1 MRTYGR
7 LLKNIAAIALLLALL
22 SMLLPFCK
30 FSAGGQEMT
39 LSGLDVVKAG
49 GRAGYTY
56 LTEGRVADT
65 FVLKAPITVGTV
77 KSSLSYVQGVGQM
90 RLLAVCAI
98 AALLP
103 VLLCFLSVGMLFL
116 AEGKKTMLLPTLF
129 TSLVLAELLVV
140 LTVFPALH
148 SFLLAGIY
156 FFTLLHGVAWILI
169 LTGWITGGYL
179 PSEKQEKEQKKRG
192 KNPKQSGHRWRRKK
206 FHRRRKTKKKHGR
219 KEDSSTKKKNT
230 AENKILEWNHCQISY
245 DSFEQTY
252 RMVSDSPEKIL
263 LLKEDKVIGT
273 LEQGERVR
281 VGRPV
286 TLQIQ
291 GKEEH
296 LHLKKMTGKEKLRRT
311 GAIRALILRSLLFF
325 PADMYLRDSYVVI
338 VHRGIFTRSFFV
350 IFRFV
355 GVHFR
360 NRYIVVGQ
368 VVIMLFRCLFL

>member
-1 MRTYGR
+1 
-7 LLKNIAAIALLLALL
+7 
-22 SMLLPFCK
+22 
-30 FSAGGQEMT
+30 
-39 LSGLDVVKAG
+39 
-49 GRAGYTY
+49 
-56 LTEGRVADT
+56 
-65 FVLKAPITVGTV
+65 
-77 KSSLSYVQGVGQM
+77 M

-169 LTGWITGGYL
+169 LTGWITGGDL

-192 KNPKQSGHRWRRKK
+192 KNPKQSGHGWRRKK
-206 FHRRRKTKKKHGR
+206 AHRRRKSKKKHGR

-230 AENKILEWNHCQISY
+230 AENKTLEWNHCQISY
-245 DSFEQTY
+245 DPFEQTY

-296 LHLKKMTGKEKLRRT
+296 LHLK
-311 GAIRALILRSLLFF
+311 
-325 PADMYLRDSYVVI
+325 
-338 VHRGIFTRSFFV
+338 
-350 IFRFV
+350 
-355 GVHFR
+355 
-360 NRYIVVGQ
+360 
-368 VVIMLFRCLFL
+368 

>member
-65 FVLKAPITVGTV
+65 FVLKVPITVGTV
-77 KSSLSYVQGVGQM
+77 KSSLSYVKEAGQT

-116 AEGKKTMLLPTLF
+116 AEGKKTMILPTLF

-291 GKEEH
+291 GKEEL
-296 LHLKKMTGKEKLRRT
+296 LHLK
-311 GAIRALILRSLLFF
+311 
-325 PADMYLRDSYVVI
+325 
-338 VHRGIFTRSFFV
+338 
-350 IFRFV
+350 
-355 GVHFR
+355 
-360 NRYIVVGQ
+360 
-368 VVIMLFRCLFL
+368 

>member
-1 MRTYGR
+1 MSMRTYGR

-77 KSSLSYVQGVGQM
+77 KSSLSYVQEAGQT

-116 AEGKKTMLLPTLF
+116 AEGKKTMILPTLF

-219 KEDSSTKKKNT
+219 KEGSSTKKKNT

-263 LLKEDKVIGT
+263 LLKEDNVIGT

-296 LHLKKMTGKEKLRRT
+296 LHLK
-311 GAIRALILRSLLFF
+311 
-325 PADMYLRDSYVVI
+325 
-338 VHRGIFTRSFFV
+338 
-350 IFRFV
+350 
-355 GVHFR
+355 
-360 NRYIVVGQ
+360 
-368 VVIMLFRCLFL
+368 

>member
-116 AEGKKTMLLPTLF
+116 AEGKKTMILPTLF

-140 LTVFPALH
+140 LIVFPALH
-148 SFLLAGIY
+148 PFLLAGVY

-169 LTGWITGGYL
+169 LTGWITGGDL

-263 LLKEDKVIGT
+263 LLKEDNVIGT
-273 LEQGERVR
+273 LEQGECVH
-281 VGRPV
+281 VERPV

-291 GKEEH
+291 GKEER
-296 LHLKKMTGKEKLRRT
+296 LHLK
-311 GAIRALILRSLLFF
+311 
-325 PADMYLRDSYVVI
+325 
-338 VHRGIFTRSFFV
+338 
-350 IFRFV
+350 
-355 GVHFR
+355 
-360 NRYIVVGQ
+360 
-368 VVIMLFRCLFL
+368 

>member
-116 AEGKKTMLLPTLF
+116 AEGKKTMILPTLF

-263 LLKEDKVIGT
+263 LLKEDNVIGT

-291 GKEEH
+291 GKEEL
-296 LHLKKMTGKEKLRRT
+296 LHLK
-311 GAIRALILRSLLFF
+311 
-325 PADMYLRDSYVVI
+325 
-338 VHRGIFTRSFFV
+338 
-350 IFRFV
+350 
-355 GVHFR
+355 
-360 NRYIVVGQ
+360 
-368 VVIMLFRCLFL
+368 

>member
-1 MRTYGR
+1 MSMRTYGR

-291 GKEEH
+291 GKEEL
-296 LHLKKMTGKEKLRRT
+296 LHLK
-311 GAIRALILRSLLFF
+311 
-325 PADMYLRDSYVVI
+325 
-338 VHRGIFTRSFFV
+338 
-350 IFRFV
+350 
-355 GVHFR
+355 
-360 NRYIVVGQ
+360 
-368 VVIMLFRCLFL
+368 

>member
-1 MRTYGR
+1 MSMRTYGR

-90 RLLAVCAI
+90 RLLAVCGI

-296 LHLKKMTGKEKLRRT
+296 LHLK
-311 GAIRALILRSLLFF
+311 
-325 PADMYLRDSYVVI
+325 
-338 VHRGIFTRSFFV
+338 
-350 IFRFV
+350 
-355 GVHFR
+355 
-360 NRYIVVGQ
+360 
-368 VVIMLFRCLFL
+368 

>member
-77 KSSLSYVQGVGQM
+77 KSSLSYVKEAGQT

-116 AEGKKTMLLPTLF
+116 AEGKKTMILPTLF

-291 GKEEH
+291 GKEER
-296 LHLKKMTGKEKLRRT
+296 LHLK
-311 GAIRALILRSLLFF
+311 
-325 PADMYLRDSYVVI
+325 
-338 VHRGIFTRSFFV
+338 
-350 IFRFV
+350 
-355 GVHFR
+355 
-360 NRYIVVGQ
+360 
-368 VVIMLFRCLFL
+368 

>member
-116 AEGKKTMLLPTLF
+116 EEGKKTMILPTLF

-148 SFLLAGIY
+148 PFLLAGVY

-296 LHLKKMTGKEKLRRT
+296 LHLK
-311 GAIRALILRSLLFF
+311 
-325 PADMYLRDSYVVI
+325 
-338 VHRGIFTRSFFV
+338 
-350 IFRFV
+350 
-355 GVHFR
+355 
-360 NRYIVVGQ
+360 
-368 VVIMLFRCLFL
+368 

>member
-116 AEGKKTMLLPTLF
+116 AEGKKTMILPTLF

-245 DSFEQTY
+245 DPFEQTY

-291 GKEEH
+291 GKEEL
-296 LHLKKMTGKEKLRRT
+296 LHLK
-311 GAIRALILRSLLFF
+311 
-325 PADMYLRDSYVVI
+325 
-338 VHRGIFTRSFFV
+338 
-350 IFRFV
+350 
-355 GVHFR
+355 
-360 NRYIVVGQ
+360 
-368 VVIMLFRCLFL
+368 

>member
-77 KSSLSYVQGVGQM
+77 KSSLSYVQEAGQT

-116 AEGKKTMLLPTLF
+116 AEGKKTMILPTLF

-148 SFLLAGIY
+148 PFLLAGVY

-230 AENKILEWNHCQISY
+230 AENKTLEWNHCQISY
-245 DSFEQTY
+245 DPFEQTY

-291 GKEEH
+291 GKEER
-296 LHLKKMTGKEKLRRT
+296 LHLK
-311 GAIRALILRSLLFF
+311 
-325 PADMYLRDSYVVI
+325 
-338 VHRGIFTRSFFV
+338 
-350 IFRFV
+350 
-355 GVHFR
+355 
-360 NRYIVVGQ
+360 
-368 VVIMLFRCLFL
+368 

>member
-116 AEGKKTMLLPTLF
+116 AEGKKDDAAANAVYQSGAGRTADCFGCVSGTV
-129 TSLVLAELLVV
+129 SVSVV
-140 LTVFPALH
+140 RDIFLYPA
-148 SFLLAGIY
+148 
-156 FFTLLHGVAWILI
+156 AWSRMD
-169 LTGWITGGYL
+169 THTDRMDYRRV
-179 PSEKQEKEQKKRG
+179 PPEKQGNEQIKRE
-192 KNPKQSGHRWRRKK
+192 KNPKRSGHGWRRKK
-206 FHRRRKTKKKHGR
+206 LTGGESRKKKRSR

-230 AENKILEWNHCQISY
+230 AGNKTFEWKHCQISY
-245 DSFEQTY
+245 DPSKQTY
-252 RMVSDSPEKIL
+252 RMISDSPEKIL
-263 LLKEDKVIGT
+263 LLKEDNVIGT
-273 LEQGERVR
+273 LEQGECVH
-281 VGRPV
+281 VERPV

-291 GKEEH
+291 GKEES
-296 LHLKKMTGKEKLRRT
+296 LHLK
-311 GAIRALILRSLLFF
+311 
-325 PADMYLRDSYVVI
+325 
-338 VHRGIFTRSFFV
+338 
-350 IFRFV
+350 
-355 GVHFR
+355 
-360 NRYIVVGQ
+360 
-368 VVIMLFRCLFL
+368 

>member
-65 FVLKAPITVGTV
+65 FVLKAPVTVGTV

-103 VLLCFLSVGMLFL
+103 VLLCFLLS
-116 AEGKKTMLLPTLF
+116 
-129 TSLVLAELLVV
+129 
-140 LTVFPALH
+140 
-148 SFLLAGIY
+148 GIY
-156 FFTLLHGVAWILI
+156 FFTLLHGAAWILI
-169 LTGWITGGYL
+169 LTGWITGGYR
-179 PSEKQEKEQKKRG
+179 PPEKQGNEQIKRE
-192 KNPKQSGHRWRRKK
+192 KNPKRSGHGWRRKK
-206 FHRRRKTKKKHGR
+206 AHRRRKSKKKRSR

-230 AENKILEWNHCQISY
+230 AGNKTFEWKHCQISY
-245 DSFEQTY
+245 DPSKQTY
-252 RMVSDSPEKIL
+252 RMISDSPEKIL
-263 LLKEDKVIGT
+263 LLKEDNVIGT
-273 LEQGERVR
+273 LEQGECVH
-281 VGRPV
+281 VERPV

-291 GKEEH
+291 GKEER
-296 LHLKKMTGKEKLRRT
+296 LHLK
-311 GAIRALILRSLLFF
+311 
-325 PADMYLRDSYVVI
+325 
-338 VHRGIFTRSFFV
+338 
-350 IFRFV
+350 
-355 GVHFR
+355 
-360 NRYIVVGQ
+360 
-368 VVIMLFRCLFL
+368 

>member
-129 TSLVLAELLVV
+129 TSLVLAELLIV
-140 LTVFPALH
+140 LAVFPALH

-291 GKEEH
+291 GKEEL
-296 LHLKKMTGKEKLRRT
+296 LHLK
-311 GAIRALILRSLLFF
+311 
-325 PADMYLRDSYVVI
+325 
-338 VHRGIFTRSFFV
+338 
-350 IFRFV
+350 
-355 GVHFR
+355 
-360 NRYIVVGQ
+360 
-368 VVIMLFRCLFL
+368 

>member
-1 MRTYGR
+1 MSMRTYGR

-56 LTEGRVADT
+56 LTKGGVADT

-148 SFLLAGIY
+148 PFLLAGVY

-245 DSFEQTY
+245 DPFEQTY

-296 LHLKKMTGKEKLRRT
+296 LHLK
-311 GAIRALILRSLLFF
+311 
-325 PADMYLRDSYVVI
+325 
-338 VHRGIFTRSFFV
+338 
-350 IFRFV
+350 
-355 GVHFR
+355 
-360 NRYIVVGQ
+360 
-368 VVIMLFRCLFL
+368 

>member
-129 TSLVLAELLVV
+129 TSLVLADCFGCVSGTVSVSVV
-140 LTVFPALH
+140 RDIFLYPAARSRMDTH
-148 SFLLAGIY
+148 TDRMDY
-156 FFTLLHGVAWILI
+156 RRV
-169 LTGWITGGYL
+169 
-179 PSEKQEKEQKKRG
+179 PST
-192 KNPKQSGHRWRRKK
+192 
-206 FHRRRKTKKKHGR
+206 RKT
-219 KEDSSTKKKNT
+219 
-230 AENKILEWNHCQISY
+230 
-245 DSFEQTY
+245 
-252 RMVSDSPEKIL
+252 
-263 LLKEDKVIGT
+263 
-273 LEQGERVR
+273 
-281 VGRPV
+281 
-286 TLQIQ
+286 
-291 GKEEH
+291 GK
-296 LHLKKMTGKEKLRRT
+296 
-311 GAIRALILRSLLFF
+311 
-325 PADMYLRDSYVVI
+325 
-338 VHRGIFTRSFFV
+338 
-350 IFRFV
+350 
-355 GVHFR
+355 
-360 NRYIVVGQ
+360 
-368 VVIMLFRCLFL
+368 

>member
-116 AEGKKTMLLPTLF
+116 EEGKKTMILPTLF

-148 SFLLAGIY
+148 PFLLAGVY

-291 GKEEH
+291 GKEER
-296 LHLKKMTGKEKLRRT
+296 LHLK
-311 GAIRALILRSLLFF
+311 
-325 PADMYLRDSYVVI
+325 
-338 VHRGIFTRSFFV
+338 
-350 IFRFV
+350 
-355 GVHFR
+355 
-360 NRYIVVGQ
+360 
-368 VVIMLFRCLFL
+368 

>member
-7 LLKNIAAIALLLALL
+7 LLKNIAAIALLPALL

-65 FVLKAPITVGTV
+65 FVLKAPITVGAV

-129 TSLVLAELLVV
+129 TSLVLAELLIV
-140 LTVFPALH
+140 LAVFPALYP
-148 SFLLAGIY
+148 FLLSGIY

-169 LTGWITGGYL
+169 LTGWITGGYR
-179 PSEKQEKEQKKRG
+179 PPEKQGNEQIKESEAVRTRLAAQKSSPAEKVEKETQPERG
-192 KNPKQSGHRWRRKK
+192 F
-206 FHRRRKTKKKHGR
+206 FHK
-219 KEDSSTKKKNT
+219 
-230 AENKILEWNHCQISY
+230 
-245 DSFEQTY
+245 
-252 RMVSDSPEKIL
+252 
-263 LLKEDKVIGT
+263 
-273 LEQGERVR
+273 
-281 VGRPV
+281 
-286 TLQIQ
+286 
-291 GKEEH
+291 KEEYSR
-296 LHLKKMTGKEKLRRT
+296 KQN
-311 GAIRALILRSLLFF
+311 IRVETLS
-325 PADMYLRDSYVVI
+325 D
-338 VHRGIFTRSFFV
+338 
-350 IFRFV
+350 
-355 GVHFR
+355 
-360 NRYIVVGQ
+360 
-368 VVIMLFRCLFL
+368 FL

>member
-1 MRTYGR
+1 MSMRTYGR

-77 KSSLSYVQGVGQM
+77 KSSLSYVKEAGQT

-116 AEGKKTMLLPTLF
+116 AEGKKTMILPTLF

-263 LLKEDKVIGT
+263 LLKEDKVLGT

-291 GKEEH
+291 GKEEL
-296 LHLKKMTGKEKLRRT
+296 LHLK
-311 GAIRALILRSLLFF
+311 
-325 PADMYLRDSYVVI
+325 
-338 VHRGIFTRSFFV
+338 
-350 IFRFV
+350 
-355 GVHFR
+355 
-360 NRYIVVGQ
+360 
-368 VVIMLFRCLFL
+368 

>member
-77 KSSLSYVQGVGQM
+77 KSSLSYVKEAGQT

-116 AEGKKTMLLPTLF
+116 AEGKKTMILPTLF

-192 KNPKQSGHRWRRKK
+192 KNPKQSGHGWRRKK
-206 FHRRRKTKKKHGR
+206 AHRRRKSKKKHGR

-245 DSFEQTY
+245 DPFEQTY

-263 LLKEDKVIGT
+263 LLKEDNVIGT
-273 LEQGERVR
+273 LEQGECVH
-281 VGRPV
+281 VERPV
-286 TLQIQ
+286 MLQIQ
-291 GKEEH
+291 GKEER
-296 LHLKKMTGKEKLRRT
+296 LHLK
-311 GAIRALILRSLLFF
+311 
-325 PADMYLRDSYVVI
+325 
-338 VHRGIFTRSFFV
+338 
-350 IFRFV
+350 
-355 GVHFR
+355 
-360 NRYIVVGQ
+360 
-368 VVIMLFRCLFL
+368 

>member
-77 KSSLSYVQGVGQM
+77 KSSLSYVQEAGQT

-116 AEGKKTMLLPTLF
+116 AEGKKTMILPTLF

-263 LLKEDKVIGT
+263 LLKEDNVIGT

-296 LHLKKMTGKEKLRRT
+296 LHLK
-311 GAIRALILRSLLFF
+311 
-325 PADMYLRDSYVVI
+325 
-338 VHRGIFTRSFFV
+338 
-350 IFRFV
+350 
-355 GVHFR
+355 
-360 NRYIVVGQ
+360 
-368 VVIMLFRCLFL
+368 

>member
-77 KSSLSYVQGVGQM
+77 KSSLSYVKEAGQT

-116 AEGKKTMLLPTLF
+116 AEGKKTMILPTLF

-148 SFLLAGIY
+148 PFLLAGVY

-206 FHRRRKTKKKHGR
+206 FHRRRKTKKKHGW

-230 AENKILEWNHCQISY
+230 AENKTLEWNHCQISY
-245 DSFEQTY
+245 DPFEQTY

-291 GKEEH
+291 GKEER
-296 LHLKKMTGKEKLRRT
+296 LHLK
-311 GAIRALILRSLLFF
+311 
-325 PADMYLRDSYVVI
+325 
-338 VHRGIFTRSFFV
+338 
-350 IFRFV
+350 
-355 GVHFR
+355 
-360 NRYIVVGQ
+360 
-368 VVIMLFRCLFL
+368 

>member
-1 MRTYGR
+1 MSMRTYGR

-77 KSSLSYVQGVGQM
+77 KSSLSYVKEAGQT

-116 AEGKKTMLLPTLF
+116 AEGKKTMILPTLF

-206 FHRRRKTKKKHGR
+206 FHRRRKTKKK
-219 KEDSSTKKKNT
+219 NT

-291 GKEEH
+291 GKEEL
-296 LHLKKMTGKEKLRRT
+296 LHLK
-311 GAIRALILRSLLFF
+311 
-325 PADMYLRDSYVVI
+325 
-338 VHRGIFTRSFFV
+338 
-350 IFRFV
+350 
-355 GVHFR
+355 
-360 NRYIVVGQ
+360 
-368 VVIMLFRCLFL
+368 

>member
-77 KSSLSYVQGVGQM
+77 KSSLSYVKEAGQT

-116 AEGKKTMLLPTLF
+116 AEGKKTMILPTLF

-148 SFLLAGIY
+148 PFLLAGVY

-230 AENKILEWNHCQISY
+230 AENKTLEWNHCQISY
-245 DSFEQTY
+245 DPFEQTY

-291 GKEEH
+291 GKEER
-296 LHLKKMTGKEKLRRT
+296 LHLK
-311 GAIRALILRSLLFF
+311 
-325 PADMYLRDSYVVI
+325 
-338 VHRGIFTRSFFV
+338 
-350 IFRFV
+350 
-355 GVHFR
+355 
-360 NRYIVVGQ
+360 
-368 VVIMLFRCLFL
+368 

>member
-90 RLLAVCAI
+90 RLLAVCGI

-140 LTVFPALH
+140 LTVFPALYP
-148 SFLLAGIY
+148 FLLAGIY

-296 LHLKKMTGKEKLRRT
+296 LHLK
-311 GAIRALILRSLLFF
+311 
-325 PADMYLRDSYVVI
+325 
-338 VHRGIFTRSFFV
+338 
-350 IFRFV
+350 
-355 GVHFR
+355 
-360 NRYIVVGQ
+360 
-368 VVIMLFRCLFL
+368 

>member
-65 FVLKAPITVGTV
+65 FVLKAPVTVGTV

-129 TSLVLAELLVV
+129 TSLVLAELLIV
-140 LTVFPALH
+140 LAVFPAL
-148 SFLLAGIY
+148 Y
-156 FFTLLHGVAWILI
+156 
-169 LTGWITGGYL
+169 
-179 PSEKQEKEQKKRG
+179 PKR
-192 KNPKQSGHRWRRKK
+192 SGHGWRRKK
-206 FHRRRKTKKKHGR
+206 AHRRRKSKKKRSR
-219 KEDSSTKKKNT
+219 KKDSSTKKKNT
-230 AENKILEWNHCQISY
+230 AGNKTFEWKHCQISY
-245 DSFEQTY
+245 DPSKQTY
-252 RMVSDSPEKIL
+252 RMISDSPEKIL
-263 LLKEDKVIGT
+263 LLKEDNVIGT
-273 LEQGERVR
+273 LEQGECVH
-281 VGRPV
+281 VERPV

-291 GKEEH
+291 GKEER
-296 LHLKKMTGKEKLRRT
+296 LHLK
-311 GAIRALILRSLLFF
+311 
-325 PADMYLRDSYVVI
+325 
-338 VHRGIFTRSFFV
+338 
-350 IFRFV
+350 
-355 GVHFR
+355 
-360 NRYIVVGQ
+360 
-368 VVIMLFRCLFL
+368 